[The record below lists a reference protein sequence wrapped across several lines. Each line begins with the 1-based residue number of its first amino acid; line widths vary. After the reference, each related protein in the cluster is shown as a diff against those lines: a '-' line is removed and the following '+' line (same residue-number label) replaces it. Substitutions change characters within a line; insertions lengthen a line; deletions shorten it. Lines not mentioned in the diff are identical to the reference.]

1 VTGFGMMVQMASSN
15 TILQTLV
22 EEDKRGRVMSFYT
35 MAFMG
40 MVPFGSL
47 LAGSLADMIGAPK
60 TVMIGGIAC
69 IIGSIMFA
77 KKLPLLRSMVRPIYI
92 KKGILPETLP

>member
-1 VTGFGMMVQMASSN
+1 MASSN

-22 EEDKRGRVMSFYT
+22 EEDKRGRIMSFYT

-47 LAGSLADMIGAPK
+47 LAGSLANSLGAPQ

-69 IIGSIMFA
+69 ILGSIMFA
-77 KKLPLLRSMVRPIYI
+77 KKLPTLRRMVRPIYVE
-92 KKGILPETLP
+92 KGILPEELP